1 MNMRKA
7 ISVTL
12 SVDNL
17 LWLRGQAAATARGS
31 VSEVLNGVITDAR
44 LGGRGEPA
52 AIRSVVGTVDL
63 PEDDSSL
70 EQADTYI
77 RSLFSTSL
85 RRPLLVK
92 ERSSRISRMKGRR
105 G

>member
-1 MNMRKA
+1 MNMRKP
-7 ISVTL
+7 ISITL
-12 SVDNL
+12 DVDNL
-17 LWLRGQAAATARGS
+17 LWLRGQAAATSKGS
-31 VSEVLNGVITDAR
+31 VSEVVDRVVTEAR
-44 LGGRGEPA
+44 LGRGTMPEA
-52 AIRSVVGTVDL
+52 TRCVVGTIDL

-70 EQADTYI
+70 EHADTYI

-92 ERSSRISRMKGRR
+92 EQSPRSSRTKARR